1 MIEPDINERMARFAP
16 SQRGSFMRR
25 IMEGSSVP
33 EQQDVEY
40 PSMPDYTGAKIAED
54 VAAMGEL
61 SEPAAPVRPV
71 QSSPIA
77 EDIAEQARQ
86 NLNASLVGVRTVN
99 PDEAAKAMRLGR
111 QLDLPPEVVRADMR
125 RAEEQEYLDRLRSR
139 DILRN
144 DPVLANYLANR
155 EFANI
160 AHDDIDN
167 LTAIERTFK
176 FFRDIPSGV
185 SEGFTKAVSQAE
197 MTDII
202 ERQRQRGGYL
212 EEYEKAALQSYNREL
227 AALSVETGLA
237 EAGSYLF
244 SQQLAGWKQEDIDII
259 LAGGVIGGGAGLAGG
274 PLAPATV
281 PAGIALGLKAGLST
295 ALVNR
300 SLRMERALL
309 YAELEPEL
317 GNDLAN
323 QIATGAGVVNAAL
336 DVGALGLITK
346 PLREPFKA
354 AFRQSVKEAVKKQ
367 TVRQAF
373 GRFGLWY
380 AGSAA
385 TEVGTETLQELNN
398 VLAMELGLYL
408 QDKPLVLATE
418 EGRAEV
424 ADRLA
429 NIAAETALGMVTVG
443 LPGPAFQ
450 FYADV
455 RGAAKATRDHKV
467 LENIAKTVAESKVLP
482 RDAKT
487 MEQYLASTAAG
498 TDAETTYIDAAVAHD
513 ILRQSGLT
521 ELEMDAVLPGVR
533 QQIEQYQSD
542 GITLVGADVTIPT
555 AQFAARLAKTPLQSQ
570 LLPHARLSADA
581 PSLVEAQRIRA
592 EHDQRRAEAEQII
605 AQQEA
610 TNGTFVQEAREIE
623 DTLASQIQATG
634 QMDERAA
641 RSSAQFMRDFYVTQA
656 ASMGLTP
663 KQVYERFPVRVEGEG
678 MAAPLAQASRI
689 DTDYT
694 AAVERGD
701 MATAQRETDLAAEMA
716 MPQSAV
722 RGDGEIGAAG
732 KLLRVFHGSG
742 AFIRQFMYEFTGQGV
757 DQLGSGFY
765 FTTDR
770 DEAVSYT
777 TRRGQQDLPKLGG
790 EDAPTVVEAYLDIR
804 NPLDA
809 STTGSI
815 TVKQV
820 QKFIELAPE
829 ESRREGLENWGIEGD
844 KPSTKVL
851 NAYAFTDANIVRELF
866 KIGNDFYGRNTEA
879 FNRAIKQ
886 VLGYDGVVQDFR
898 VDGVRK
904 LHYVA
909 FFPEQIKSADP
920 VTRDESGNVVP
931 LSRRF
936 DITSP
941 KLFEQAPVSPGFY
954 SALAK
959 AVDAIDAKSIAPAGW
974 KERIKGLVN
983 KGDVKQD
990 EVDWS
995 GLTDWLD
1002 MQEGKVTKEAVAEFL
1017 KNNGVRVERVQ
1028 IGGTELENLRNEH
1041 ARAEMD
1047 YDDALEVERAAQLGT
1062 DEAAWNA
1069 ADARLSEARRRVSVL
1084 SARLAETERAS
1095 TKFSQYTLPGGT
1107 NYREVLITLPAVIT
1121 SRAAEQARYNELVA
1135 AGFPLMEAQRIAS
1148 ETAADIQDRQLELQ
1162 KQQEPYASNVA
1173 ELVRLVSGNVE
1184 GSSPFTMFQ
1193 WLKDHPNKTE
1203 WQPQIDAWIDAVG
1216 GNFRAYVENRGW
1228 LNDLEA
1234 FQNLNSQIEA
1244 LRAERRIRE
1253 REQRGF
1259 TSGHWDQPN
1268 VLVHFRLKDRVNADG
1283 KRVLF
1288 VEEIQSDWGQA
1299 GRKQGFKGD
1308 VPLAPFVE
1316 TTDGWLNLGLKH
1328 ILLEAT
1334 QGNYDR
1340 VAFVNGSQS
1349 ADRYDLSKQ
1358 VEQISWDE
1366 LTDAGRWNYGAP
1378 SATKVVTIRPIRGNL
1393 IDIPIDAQGIAVA
1406 AGTTGN
1412 QFDGKPLDEI
1422 VPKEIA
1428 EQVMAER
1435 SGDIRG
1441 DGLKV
1446 GGKGMMEFYDK
1457 IVPAA
1462 VNKLLKKYGG
1472 GKLGT
1477 VEIDLRTPESEA
1489 WYREPTAEELPAQPG
1504 FPVTPEMVKKLE
1516 SGLPLFQA
1524 MPAGAPRGGFDPR
1537 RLTTILNKTAD
1548 LSTFL
1553 HESAHAFLTFYEQVA
1568 QMPDAPARIVNDL
1581 DEVLRWAGIAGDTP
1595 QARLATWNG
1604 MTLDQKRKAHEQFAY
1619 SFEVYLFEGKAPSAE
1634 MQGLFERFSAW
1645 LKRVYRSI
1653 RDDLNAIY
1661 RREFGE
1667 DLPILTGE
1675 VRQVMD
1681 RMLATDEQI
1690 ARQAAINE
1698 MKPMFQT
1705 REEAMAFG
1713 MPEAEWAAFQ
1723 QMQQEA
1729 IEASVIDMNVASMRQ
1744 MQWLGNARSRVLREV
1759 QKKHDARR
1767 KEVAVEIAAE
1777 VKVEPVYRA
1786 MTYLRTGK
1794 FVDADGAEVAVEGP
1808 HRLDTKRVKKLY
1820 ETVPTAA
1827 SLEAVRATGM
1837 PLPAVIAP
1845 DIAKL
1850 GTGKNGMMGLDGL
1863 DPDLVAETFGYSSGD
1878 EMIRALVAA
1887 RPMKEIVAERTDAE
1901 MLRRFGDMNTPE
1913 AVEAEVQAALHNEAR
1928 ARMVAVQLR
1937 FVSKATEPARVMVDA
1952 AKQVARDLIAA
1963 KRVRDVRPSDF
1974 VAAEARAARDS
1985 EYLVKYEAQPKIAG
1999 RAEYDRVYNLALSAG
2014 STEEGAITAA
2024 TAAQEA
2030 FVATQRALRAEEFRA
2045 RFGPTTPQEALIRA
2059 QRAQLYQNQLAAEA
2073 LRVKAEV
2080 DKLIKYLRRV
2090 LRDENVKRMGADAAD
2105 QVRAILD
2112 NYSLVSMTRA
2122 QREQITDLRNWLA
2135 AEEANGTLVDIDPS
2149 LADSARRKNYTELT
2163 VEQFRDLVDS
2173 VKLIEYRGK
2182 NERNIYLA
2190 GQKLVFEEMRDGV
2203 VASMTEVAEKKGRK
2217 VRKDL
2222 GDEDR
2227 KWMNTIASY
2236 DASQQT
2242 IANIVYV
2249 LDGGKRDGPLARAL
2263 IMPANDAG
2271 NQEAADRAAVSEKVN
2286 DIVGP
2291 LAKKGQFAAPKM
2303 HFPHIGES
2311 LSLEQRMVIALNY
2324 GNQSNIDRLLNG
2336 EQWTAD
2342 QARVIIESLTEEQLQ
2357 AVQAIWDVMSSFRDR
2372 VAEKS
2377 RRLTGKEP
2385 RWLEPLPMSVTSADG
2400 RTVEL
2405 RGGYYPAKYNPRRSV
2420 GARELDIAADAER
2433 LQREAYTATTT
2444 SRSFEKNRS
2453 DKPPVDQVLSRQFV
2467 AMYAGLNEVIH
2478 DLAWHDFAIAA
2489 TKLLRDKSFQR
2500 VIKERY
2506 GLETYNSIKDWVD
2519 VVVAG
2524 DRTKYDAFEQV
2535 AIFARQNVSVSAMG
2549 IRLMTAAV
2557 QPTGIFPAMTR
2568 VGIGPMVRAIA
2579 EFAYSPV
2586 QTSRNVLSRSSFMQ
2600 SRGRT
2605 RFRDLNEIQN
2615 IVQEQSRFQ
2624 RVRRTYIASAYVL
2637 TSFTQGLV
2645 DTSVWMAA
2653 YSNAIKSGKSEKDAV
2668 FVADQTVIDTQ
2679 GSGRVQDLSSAM
2691 RGGKKQSAYAKLFTP
2706 FYQYSNTM
2714 YSLFGAQMRT
2724 APTYGKAAKDALLIL
2739 TVGAIVEELIR
2750 YALKPSQEEPEP
2762 EELAK
2767 KLAANQI
2774 DFVVGLPF
2782 GLREFRGAGSLIMGT
2797 EDGVQSYRGPS
2808 GLRIVTDAT
2817 QAAVQARQGEFD
2829 AAFRRAVIN
2838 LLGTTAGI
2846 PSAQINDTITG
2857 IEAVVEGEV
2866 EGAEAV
2872 LAPVTGVRR

>member
-16 SQRGSFMRR
+16 SQRGSFMQK
-25 IMEGSSVP
+25 IMEGAATP
-33 EQQDVEY
+33 EQRDIEY

-54 VAAMGEL
+54 VAAMAEL
-61 SEPAAPVRPV
+61 SEPAAPVRPM

-197 MTDII
+197 MADII

-244 SQQLAGWKQEDIDII
+244 SQQLTGWKQEDIDIV
-259 LAGGVIGGGAGLAGG
+259 LAGGVIGGGAGLVGG

-281 PAGIALGLKAGLST
+281 PAGMALGLKAGLST

-323 QIATGAGVVNAAL
+323 QIATGVGVLNASL
-336 DVGALGLITK
+336 DVGALGIVTK

-398 VLAMELGLYL
+398 VLGMELGLYL
-408 QDKPLVLATE
+408 QDKPLVLTTE

-443 LPGPAFQ
+443 LPGPALQ
-450 FYADV
+450 FYTDV
-455 RGAAKATRDHKV
+455 RKSAKATRDHKM
-467 LENIAKTVAESKVLP
+467 LENITKTVAESKVLP
-482 RDAKT
+482 RDAAT

-555 AQFAARLAKTPLQSQ
+555 AQFAARLAKTPLQAQ

-678 MAAPLAQASRI
+678 MAAPLEQAAMPLGPNAPSIGVAQENKLGFWPALR
-689 DTDYT
+689 
-694 AAVERGD
+694 V
-701 MATAQRETDLAAEMA
+701 MATQAQELPEKPLILTGTTNKNAAKQLSNVDDILGRFPDA
-716 MPQSAV
+716 
-722 RGDGEIGAAG
+722 GASVDAWTNM
-732 KLLRVFHGSG
+732 LSYAFATSDVPVPPY
-742 AFIRQFMYEFTGQGV
+742 AFIRDINGNGSFERLSTLTEGQIADASRGFANAREFRQAYINGELDVITTGKLFLWSFLSRGVSPYTQESLFIDAFEGADSWIKKAAQGDFTEADFPAYEKWAKSVAPQGSGQPGAGATHNLNAFGKNFLMKMGAIGPDGKSNLQRLHEMMSDPNQTGQ
-757 DQLGSGFY
+757 
-765 FTTDR
+765 
-770 DEAVSYT
+770 
-777 TRRGQQDLPKLGG
+777 K
-790 EDAPTVVEAYLDIR
+790 I
-804 NPLDA
+804 
-809 STTGSI
+809 
-815 TVKQV
+815 
-820 QKFIELAPE
+820 
-829 ESRREGLENWGIEGD
+829 RREFSTFGEGVGID
-844 KPSTKVL
+844 NKVVS
-851 NAYAFTDANIVRELF
+851 FTLLVAGF
-866 KIGNDFYGRNTEA
+866 NDVMVLDRVQIRQLWDDGRFAGTN
-879 FNRAIKQ
+879 
-886 VLGYDGVVQDFR
+886 LYDGVMSEDGKKLAGSSLNAITE
-898 VDGVRK
+898 GVRGILVYEAIERQLAGRVNELYARLGRPEDASIGRYHWETWVAYSQQEAAHATLDAILLDAK
-904 LHYVA
+904 GDDQAIAKVSGKQGEYGAYEYGAQYNRDRDGIPWFRYVTPLGGTYDFSVA
-909 FFPEQIKSADP
+909 SFRQFLSEIKKAGNKVVPAKFKVS
-920 VTRDESGNVVP
+920 ESGNAPWYTRPEVNRQR
-931 LSRRF
+931 LE
-936 DITSP
+936 
-941 KLFEQAPVSPGFY
+941 EQA
-954 SALAK
+954 AK
-959 AVDAIDAKSIAPAGW
+959 WADRG
-974 KERIKGLVN
+974 
-983 KGDVKQD
+983 
-990 EVDWS
+990 
-995 GLTDWLD
+995 
-1002 MQEGKVTKEAVAEFL
+1002 
-1017 KNNGVRVERVQ
+1017 
-1028 IGGTELENLRNEH
+1028 GGTGE
-1041 ARAEMD
+1041 
-1047 YDDALEVERAAQLGT
+1047 G
-1062 DEAAWNA
+1062 
-1069 ADARLSEARRRVSVL
+1069 
-1084 SARLAETERAS
+1084 ARLAEQAAADADAIRARS
-1095 TKFSQYTLPGGT
+1095 GAGVQ
-1107 NYREVLITLPAVIT
+1107 PAVGVGVL
-1121 SRAAEQARYNELVA
+1121 EQA
-1135 AGFPLMEAQRIAS
+1135 
-1148 ETAADIQDRQLELQ
+1148 
-1162 KQQEPYASNVA
+1162 
-1173 ELVRLVSGNVE
+1173 
-1184 GSSPFTMFQ
+1184 
-1193 WLKDHPNKTE
+1193 
-1203 WQPQIDAWIDAVG
+1203 
-1216 GNFRAYVENRGW
+1216 
-1228 LNDLEA
+1228 
-1234 FQNLNSQIEA
+1234 
-1244 LRAERRIRE
+1244 
-1253 REQRGF
+1253 
-1259 TSGHWDQPN
+1259 
-1268 VLVHFRLKDRVNADG
+1268 
-1283 KRVLF
+1283 
-1288 VEEIQSDWGQA
+1288 
-1299 GRKQGFKGD
+1299 
-1308 VPLAPFVE
+1308 AP
-1316 TTDGWLNLGLKH
+1316 G
-1328 ILLEAT
+1328 
-1334 QGNYDR
+1334 
-1340 VAFVNGSQS
+1340 
-1349 ADRYDLSKQ
+1349 
-1358 VEQISWDE
+1358 
-1366 LTDAGRWNYGAP
+1366 
-1378 SATKVVTIRPIRGNL
+1378 
-1393 IDIPIDAQGIAVA
+1393 
-1406 AGTTGN
+1406 
-1412 QFDGKPLDEI
+1412 
-1422 VPKEIA
+1422 
-1428 EQVMAER
+1428 
-1435 SGDIRG
+1435 
-1441 DGLKV
+1441 
-1446 GGKGMMEFYDK
+1446 
-1457 IVPAA
+1457 PA
-1462 VNKLLKKYGG
+1462 
-1472 GKLGT
+1472 
-1477 VEIDLRTPESEA
+1477 
-1489 WYREPTAEELPAQPG
+1489 
-1504 FPVTPEMVKKLE
+1504 
-1516 SGLPLFQA
+1516 
-1524 MPAGAPRGGFDPR
+1524 RGGFDPR

-1595 QARLATWNG
+1595 QARLAAWNG

-1767 KEVAVEIAAE
+1767 KEVAAEMAAE
-1777 VKVEPVYRA
+1777 VRLEPVYRA

-1794 FVDADGAEVAVEGP
+1794 FIDAEGNEIDAERDVVSASLMELARSMGGAEVEVQKT
-1808 HRLDTKRVKKLY
+1808 HRLDMKKVRAMYAGLPSA
-1820 ETVPTAA
+1820 EDV
-1827 SLEAVRATGM
+1827 EVIRATGM
-1837 PLPAVIAP
+1837 AVPTNVRP

-1850 GTGKNGMMGLDGL
+1850 GTGKGGMMGLDGL

-2080 DKLIKYLRRV
+2080 DKQVKYLRRV
-2090 LRDENVKRMGADAAD
+2090 LRDENVKRMGADATD

-2122 QREQITDLRNWLA
+2122 QREQVTDLRNWLA

-2653 YSNAIKSGKSEKDAV
+2653 YSNAIKAGKSEKDAV

-2724 APTYGKAAKDALLIL
+2724 APTYGKAAKDALLIM

-2750 YALKPSQEEPEP
+2750 HALKPSQDEIEP